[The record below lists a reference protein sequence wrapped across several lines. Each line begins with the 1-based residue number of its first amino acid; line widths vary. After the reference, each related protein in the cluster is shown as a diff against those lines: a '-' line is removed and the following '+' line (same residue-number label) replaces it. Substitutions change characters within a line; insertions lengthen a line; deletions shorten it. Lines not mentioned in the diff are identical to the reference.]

1 MNYLSSLFGY
11 AQEPPKVQTLP
22 MYRSALEFETKLL
35 SLSKGRHPS
44 STLEVYD
51 VELGDTKDNFIHTV
65 EVSNVKAKSTG
76 KDPIVIMHGYGNGI
90 GYLFRNLLPLSASL
104 PNRKIFGIDMLG
116 FGLSSRPDFYESV
129 SQPESVSGAESFFV
143 ESLEQWREAQ
153 KIDRMVLAGH
163 SMGGYLS
170 VAYTEKYP
178 ERVSKL
184 ILLSPVGVPKPDLEK
199 RARQMANASMRFKA
213 LIGTVRTF
221 WRMGLTPM
229 SVLRKMPEGRGKA
242 LVDGYVFRRM
252 QLLEDEE
259 KTLLSGYFYN
269 IGCLPGSG
277 EFCLQ
282 SILDVGVLAKEPLVD
297 RIPKLKLPAP
307 IGMLYGAHD
316 WMDVD
321 GGLEVQK
328 KMEEAGTN
336 KVDVR
341 VVKRAGHLL
350 NLENPAECNRILADL
365 VNEKSGY
372 DKSRVNW
379 RESEQAETN
388 RI

>member
-1 MNYLSSLFGY
+1 
-11 AQEPPKVQTLP
+11 
-22 MYRSALEFETKLL
+22 
-35 SLSKGRHPS
+35 
-44 STLEVYD
+44 
-51 VELGDTKDNFIHTV
+51 
-65 EVSNVKAKSTG
+65 
-76 KDPIVIMHGYGNGI
+76 MHGYGNGI
-90 GYLFRNLLPLSASL
+90 GYLFRNLLPLSTSL
-104 PNRKIFGIDMLG
+104 PNRKVFGIDMLG
-116 FGLSSRPDFYESV
+116 FGLSSRPEFYSSLKSSDQDPQSV
-129 SQPESVSGAESFFV
+129 AGAESFFV
-143 ESLEQWREAQ
+143 ESLEKWREEQ
-153 KIDRMVLAGH
+153 GLDKMVLAGH

-184 ILLSPVGVPKPDLEK
+184 ILLSPVGVPQADEEK
-199 RARQMANASMRFKA
+199 RAKQMAKASLRFKA

-229 SVLRKMPEGRGKA
+229 SVLRKMPEGKGKA

-277 EFCLQ
+277 EYCLQ

-297 RIPKLKLPAP
+297 RIPKLKLTSS

-328 KMEEAGTN
+328 RMEEAGSKN
-336 KVDVR
+336 VDVR

-365 VNEKSGY
+365 VKEKSGH
-372 DKSRVNW
+372 DPSKVNWKSRATVDD
-379 RESEQAETN
+379 N